1 MSSYTVAVAGGSGG
15 LGRSITEAIV
25 AAGRYEVV
33 ILSRKVEVN
42 PGSVSSHEADG
53 PNTG

>member
-1 MSSYTVAVAGGSGG
+1 MSSCTVAVAGGSGG

-25 AAGRYEVV
+25 AVGKYEVV
-33 ILSRKVEVN
+33 ILSRKVDVD
-42 PGSVSSHEADG
+42 PGSVSVHQADS